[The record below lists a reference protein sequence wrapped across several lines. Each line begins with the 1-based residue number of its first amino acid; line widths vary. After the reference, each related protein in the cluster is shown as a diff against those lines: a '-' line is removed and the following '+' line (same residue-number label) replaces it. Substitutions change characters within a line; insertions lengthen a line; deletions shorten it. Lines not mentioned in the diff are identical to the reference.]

1 MDDATLILNELAKG
15 DPEAAARLAPL
26 VYQELHAVAR
36 RMMQREPAGHTLQPT
51 AVVHEAYLRLID
63 QTRVVWRSRS
73 HFVAVAAELIR
84 RILVDHA
91 RKRLAEKRG
100 GGLERAELRED
111 HISARADPAAADP
124 ADARQVELLALDDA
138 LSRLAQLSP
147 RQARIVELRFF
158 GGLSVEETA
167 ALLDLSERTVKDEW
181 RVAKAWLR
189 AEMEK

>member
-1 MDDATLILNELAKG
+1 MDDATLILNDLARG

-63 QTRVVWRSRS
+63 QTRVAWRSRA

-100 GGLERAELRED
+100 GAMERAALRED
-111 HISARADPAAADP
+111 HIAAKADP
-124 ADARQVELLALDDA
+124 ADARQAELIALDEA